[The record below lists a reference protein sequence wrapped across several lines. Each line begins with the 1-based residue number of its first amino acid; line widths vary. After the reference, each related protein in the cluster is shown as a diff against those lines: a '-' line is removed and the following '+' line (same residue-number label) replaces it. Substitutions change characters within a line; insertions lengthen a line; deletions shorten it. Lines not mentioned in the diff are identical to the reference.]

1 MNEITLTIESDASI
15 WGSDVTETQA
25 ERYAEW
31 HARKMREWVAT
42 QYPDADIRIAVA
54 RGQATEWDRDGLE
67 DGLEPDEIAIL
78 DAIRARAE
86 TTWMV
91 DATECDDDCQA
102 HND

>member
-1 MNEITLTIESDASI
+1 
-15 WGSDVTETQA
+15 
-25 ERYAEW
+25 
-31 HARKMREWVAT
+31 MREWVAT
-42 QYPDADIRIAVA
+42 QWPDADIRIAVA

-91 DATECDDDCQA
+91 DATECDDA
-102 HND
+102 NMAAAGAIPRHVRRPSLYTL